1 MENLPTKYL
10 LIWGLAG
17 IVILTLAGLLLYSLM
32 PGSKPLPQPESKPGT
47 PARVLPQTQAEK
59 PVRSVSDLEA
69 NPKNPSELTFLLPAT
84 DEDGTPFVLTDA
96 SERANLGFKA
106 LKEKRFQDAVSEY
119 RMATELD
126 PRYEPTLKRTEAL
139 VEEIR
144 RNGFEKAK
152 NMRVFP
158 GDRLTYKQLYNWE

>member
-10 LIWGLAG
+10 IVWGLGG
-17 IVILTLAGLLLYSLM
+17 IAILALAGLLLYSLM
-32 PGSKPLPQPESKPGT
+32 PDSKPISPPAPEPT
-47 PARVLPQTQAEK
+47 APVRVLPQVKEDK
-59 PVRSVSDLEA
+59 PIRSVSDLEA
-69 NPKNPSELTFLLPAT
+69 NPKNQPELTFMLPAT

-106 LKEKRFQDAVSEY
+106 LKEKRFQDALSEY
-119 RMATELD
+119 RMAAELD

-139 VEEIR
+139 AAEIR
-144 RNGFEKAK
+144 RSGFDKAK